1 MNPTGHTI
9 RSLIDQY
16 AESFPEKIFVFYPE
30 TGISHTWSEFRT
42 RVQAVAQHLAKMELP
57 PKVPVAGLLGNGQA
71 AMELF
76 LGGMYGGFKVL
87 LANPLAGAEILAYV
101 LEHSE
106 TTTLFVDSQHQ
117 ELARQALAQLA
128 DKPLLIPLHPDH
140 IAVWENSG
148 MDEKYVSPAVPKP
161 EDAAL
166 LIYTSGTTGRP
177 KGVIHTH
184 ESLLYGG
191 WNTEVAHEL
200 IPEDRGLC
208 VLPLC
213 HINAQVVSVMGTL
226 VSCSGI
232 VIPDRFQVS
241 KFWSWIVDEKCSWF
255 SVVPTILSYLMNAE
269 IDENLK
275 SKLAQVRFG
284 RSASAAL
291 PPALHESFEERFG
304 LSIVETMGITETAAP
319 MLSNPLNPELH
330 KLGSPGI
337 AFGNEVRVAD
347 AEGNIV
353 ASGEESEIQ
362 VRGRNVMQGYF
373 KNSEATS
380 DAFSPDGW
388 YRTGDLGKMDADGY
402 VFITGRL
409 KELIIKGGENI
420 APREIDD
427 VLYRHPN
434 VLEAAAFPLPDK
446 HYGQTVAAA
455 IAVRPGE
462 DVPESALRQLCLEAM
477 GAYRAPS
484 RYFFLK
490 ELPKGPSGKIQRL
503 KLTER
508 FSNTE
513 ADISEV

>member
-1 MNPTGHTI
+1 M
-9 RSLIDQY
+9 
-16 AESFPEKIFVFYPE
+16 
-30 TGISHTWSEFRT
+30 
-42 RVQAVAQHLAKMELP
+42 
-57 PKVPVAGLLGNGQA
+57 
-71 AMELF
+71 
-76 LGGMYGGFKVL
+76 
-87 LANPLAGAEILAYV
+87 
-101 LEHSE
+101 
-106 TTTLFVDSQHQ
+106 
-117 ELARQALAQLA
+117 
-128 DKPLLIPLHPDH
+128 
-140 IAVWENSG
+140 
-148 MDEKYVSPAVPKP
+148 
-161 EDAAL
+161 
-166 LIYTSGTTGRP
+166 
-177 KGVIHTH
+177 
-184 ESLLYGG
+184 
-191 WNTEVAHEL
+191 
-200 IPEDRGLC
+200 
-208 VLPLC
+208 
-213 HINAQVVSVMGTL
+213 
-226 VSCSGI
+226 
-232 VIPDRFQVS
+232 PDRFQVS